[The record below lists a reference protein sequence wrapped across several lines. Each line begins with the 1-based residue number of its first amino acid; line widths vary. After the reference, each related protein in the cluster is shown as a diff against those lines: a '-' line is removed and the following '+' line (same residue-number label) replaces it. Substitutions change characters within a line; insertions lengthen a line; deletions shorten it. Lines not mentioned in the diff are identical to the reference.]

1 MWDVVVGLSQ
11 ETPLSFKEPLPW
23 EVVLITDTGREV
35 PHWRSRTREEARR
48 VRRGLDVQACRR
60 VRALVRRVR

>member
-1 MWDVVVGLSQ
+1 MPVR
-11 ETPLSFKEPLPW
+11 EPLPW
-23 EVVLITDTGREV
+23 EVVLITETGRKV

-48 VRRGLDVQACRR
+48 VRRGLDVQAGRR